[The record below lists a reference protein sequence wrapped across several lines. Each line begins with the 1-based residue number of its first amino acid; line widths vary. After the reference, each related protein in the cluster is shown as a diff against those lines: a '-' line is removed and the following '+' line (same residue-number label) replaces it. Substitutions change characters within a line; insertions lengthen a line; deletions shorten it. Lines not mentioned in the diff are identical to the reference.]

1 MLIRNLCQKDYTDAP
16 INKDKGIN
24 EACVLTCLQMIGES
38 KSGKTIDQN
47 RFYHM
52 AVENL
57 AIRADCYVN
66 NYDRV
71 LYPFIGLPTFNDCDW
86 YFSHDLKDLKKELA
100 QNNPVVCFIGG
111 HAVLAIDVV
120 DDHNSTPGVVTVV
133 DPKYKGEKAVY
144 AMKTDKIKRMG
155 YYK

>member
-1 MLIRNLCQKDYTDAP
+1 MLIRNLCQNDYTDAP

-24 EACVLTCLQMIGES
+24 EACVLTTLQMIGES

-47 RFYHM
+47 RFYHL
-52 AVENL
+52 AVENM

-71 LYPFIGLPTFNDCDW
+71 LYPFIGLPALYDCDW
-86 YFSHDLKDLKKELA
+86 NYSHDLKDLKRELA
-100 QNNPVVCFIGG
+100 HNNPVVCFIGG

-120 DDHNSTPGVVTVV
+120 DDHNAVPGVVTVV

-155 YYK
+155 FYK

>member
-1 MLIRNLCQKDYTDAP
+1 MLIRNLWQKDYTDAP

-24 EACVLTCLQMIGES
+24 ECCVLTCVQMIVEA
-38 KSGKTIDQN
+38 KSGNPYPQN
-47 RFYHM
+47 DYYAD
-52 AVENL
+52 AVHSG
-57 AIRADCYVN
+57 AIRKDGYIN
-66 NYDRV
+66 NYDRLLIV
-71 LYPFIGLPTFNDCDW
+71 DSLELANLDW
-86 YFSHDLKDLKKELA
+86 HFSHDLKDLKKELA

-120 DDHNSTPGVVTVV
+120 DDHNAVPGVVTVV

-155 YYK
+155 FYK